1 MRIIYESFDVNVDY
15 SRMNTCFFFYIEEK
29 VNVSKRSGFI
39 KWWNVINCN
48 KYGVVQRFQ
57 MRAFLKIFFFF
68 SISLISLLKYFYIR
82 NKKKIRWKWRNS
94 NHAILKKYFSSTGIE
109 FFFLLIEL
117 NNALCMRI
125 LWNWNIKAIHQ
136 SFFAKARDVA
146 GTNYAEYCTVVG
158 KSIKR

>member
-1 MRIIYESFDVNVDY
+1 MKKFQ
-15 SRMNTCFFFYIEEK
+15 SRNFE
-29 VNVSKRSGFI
+29 
-39 KWWNVINCN
+39 
-48 KYGVVQRFQ
+48 
-57 MRAFLKIFFFF
+57 KIF
-68 SISLISLLKYFYIR
+68 LIYRYWI
-82 NKKKIRWKWRNS
+82 
-94 NHAILKKYFSSTGIE
+94 